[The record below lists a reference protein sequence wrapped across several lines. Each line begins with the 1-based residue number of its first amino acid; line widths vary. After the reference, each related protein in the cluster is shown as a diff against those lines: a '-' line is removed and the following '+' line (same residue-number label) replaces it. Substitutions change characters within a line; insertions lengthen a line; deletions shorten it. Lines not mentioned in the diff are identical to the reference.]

1 MAEIFYIN
9 RHQKYVPIEAD
20 FKNEYW
26 QIDLMFMTIKGKSK
40 IIMCC
45 IDVYTRYGLLWLLK
59 DKTPE
64 EVLVGIR
71 HFVKRLGTPKNIYF
85 DGGSE
90 FKGVVESYLRDIT
103 DAEKITAYGD
113 STSNRKIK
121 TKMAIVEA
129 WNGRVR
135 KAINIKVEVEGLN
148 TITQKDLDEV
158 ADDYNA
164 KKHRGIGVRPKD
176 AMSDKAVPK
185 RVMYK
190 HNIESINL
198 PFEIGDAVRV
208 LIQYEDMETGRK
220 DKPRYTRDVYSIID
234 RQGNRFR
241 LSDGEYY
248 PYTRL
253 MKSREEPDV
262 LYVKKKSLRER
273 LADGEFDE
281 KEKKKSKKT
290 QPIVEVRKSTRER
303 KKVDKLDL

>member
-1 MAEIFYIN
+1 
-9 RHQKYVPIEAD
+9 
-20 FKNEYW
+20 
-26 QIDLMFMTIKGKSK
+26 
-40 IIMCC
+40 
-45 IDVYTRYGLLWLLK
+45 
-59 DKTPE
+59 
-64 EVLVGIR
+64 
-71 HFVKRLGTPKNIYF
+71 VKRLGTPKNIYF

-113 STSNRKIK
+113 GTNNRKIK
-121 TKMAIVEA
+121 TKMAVVEA
-129 WNGRVR
+129 WNGRIR

-148 TITQKDLDEV
+148 TITQETLNEI

-185 RVMYK
+185 RIMYK

-198 PFEIGDAVRV
+198 PFKIGDAVRI

-234 RQGNRFR
+234 RNGNRFR

-253 MKSREEPDV
+253 MKSREKSNV
-262 LYVKKKSLRER
+262 FYVKKKSLRER
-273 LADGEFDE
+273 LVEGEFD
-281 KEKKKSKKT
+281 KIKNKSKKSEST
-290 QPIVEVRKSTRER
+290 LNERKSTRER